1 MTITSLT
8 VSPFS
13 WRFSTALSSQT
24 ALRNFSRVC
33 LTTTSIS
40 PSIRRPTAARLKIP
54 TLFFRFLLTASSTI
68 PKLLKD
74 FSLTC
79 FRGTMFS
86 MRPQEPPR
94 RIIRILLQLTQLT
107 MTQSEL
113 TRVSLKSF
121 RRTSILSSL
130 QSFRQLSA
138 SFPRALSAHS
148 RLKAKTS
155 TKWLKTLL

>member
-13 WRFSTALSSQT
+13 WRFSTALYSQT

-74 FSLTC
+74 FLLTC
-79 FRGTMFS
+79 FHGMRFS
-86 MRPQEPPR
+86 MSLQEPPR
-94 RIIRILLQLTQLT
+94 RTMKTLQPFPQST
-107 MTQSEL
+107 MMQSES
-113 TRVSLKSF
+113 TRVSLKNF
-121 RRTSILSSL
+121 RKTSILSSE

>member
-13 WRFSTALSSQT
+13 WRFSTALYSQT

-74 FSLTC
+74 FLLTC